1 MCARALPASVALSD
15 HACALV
21 SLGRL
26 LRALLEA
33 EAALWPVTIMGNM
46 EGHHHDLEQ
55 AHSRQGALQPTLN
68 SIF

>member
-1 MCARALPASVALSD
+1 MCARALPDSVALSD

-46 EGHHHDLEQ
+46 KATNMISNRHISTGRPATH
-55 AHSRQGALQPTLN
+55 
-68 SIF
+68 IK

>member
-46 EGHHHDLEQ
+46 KDTIMISNRHI
-55 AHSRQGALQPTLN
+55 LN
-68 SIF
+68 RAPCNPR